1 MGVLDRV
8 HDLEENDMKM
18 IRMAAFIAAA
28 SAAVS
33 KARDYAREN
42 PDKASQTIDKV
53 EAFVAGKAGPK
64 YADKVGKGSD
74 ALRSSLGLS
83 AGAGAAGP
91 AQSAGTG
98 ASTVSP
104 GPGDGTSG
112 RSSGPTD
119 GPPSDGPPRAFDP
132 SI

>member
-1 MGVLDRV
+1 
-8 HDLEENDMKM
+8 MKM

-33 KARDYAREN
+33 KAREYAREN
-42 PDKASQTIDKV
+42 PDKAAETIDKV

-64 YADKVGKGSD
+64 YADKVGKGGH

-83 AGAGAAGP
+83 AAAGAGAAG
-91 AQSAGTG
+91 SAGSTG
-98 ASTVSP
+98 TDSTVGS
-104 GPGDGTSG
+104 GATDGTSG
-112 RSSGPTD
+112 PSSSPTD
-119 GPPSDGPPRAFDP
+119 GSAPDEPPKAFDP